1 MEDRQRQPLKKVVKR
16 RKVLMQEESPSRMVK
31 DGGSMAEKLFFPS
44 CSCQKKSKSHKGWGQ
59 RLETKPAVSR
69 TLGRGGV
76 SEPMDAPFAICAR
89 ETSGMT

>member
-1 MEDRQRQPLKKVVKR
+1 
-16 RKVLMQEESPSRMVK
+16 MQEESPSRMVK
-31 DGGSMAEKLFFPS
+31 DGGSMAEKLFFS
-44 CSCQKKSKSHKGWGQ
+44 FCSCQKNKSHKGRGQ

-69 TLGRGGV
+69 TLGRGGF